1 MTRNIRSIFLLLILA
16 VVFLCVSCVH
26 TTPLKDRMYIQ
37 SFGTDGQFVIT
48 VDSSRFNFEELAND
62 AGIEMSSS
70 ISYLTDKMTR
80 FSIVLFDKSGQYLSY
95 PADFSTM
102 DFEGSIEGDYSKTV
116 LNTVLKTVDTFE
128 KAKGSSGLK
137 YFVDTQTGLEISIP
151 SNGIILFS
159 SSDVENNYN
168 LALKTSDKVI
178 SDEIAQKL
186 SSCAIGIYVSNP
198 KTMLDVGLD
207 IPQSSLE
214 NIEYVLMTID
224 EDILSCEFKLKNDS
238 LAKSFSVLIKA
249 SYVGDL
255 RREGLPI
262 DIKMLKEQFVQ
273 EFDLV
278 YIKDLNLSD
287 KQQKA
292 IKAVALQLLD
302 LLN

>member
-1 MTRNIRSIFLLLILA
+1 MKRNVRSIFLLLILF
-16 VVFLCVSCVH
+16 VIFLCVSCVH

-48 VDSSRFNFEELAND
+48 VDSSRFNFEELVNEAEL
-62 AGIEMSSS
+62 EMSSS
-70 ISYLTDKMTR
+70 ASYLTDRMAR
-80 FSIVLFDKSGQYLSY
+80 FSIVMFDSSGQNLY

-102 DFEGSIEGDYSKTV
+102 DFEGAIEGDYSKII
-116 LNTVLKTVDTFE
+116 LNTALKNVDTFN
-128 KAKGSSGLK
+128 KVKSSSGLK
-137 YFVDTQTGLEISIP
+137 YFANTQTGLEISIP

-178 SDEIAQKL
+178 SDELAQKL

-198 KTMLDVGLD
+198 KTMLDVALD

-214 NIEYVLMTID
+214 NIEYMLMTID
-224 EDILSCEFKLKNDS
+224 GDILSFEFKLKNES

-262 DIKMLKEQFVQ
+262 DIKALTEQFVQ
-273 EFDLV
+273 VFDMV
-278 YIKDLNLSD
+278 YIKDLNLSE
-287 KQQKA
+287 QQHKA

-302 LLN
+302 LFN

>member
-1 MTRNIRSIFLLLILA
+1 MKRNVRSIFLLLILF
-16 VVFLCVSCVH
+16 VIFLCVSCVH

-48 VDSSRFNFEELAND
+48 VDSSRFNFEELANE
-62 AGIEMSSS
+62 AELEMSSS
-70 ISYLTDKMTR
+70 TSYLTDRMTR
-80 FSIVLFDKSGQYLSY
+80 FSIVMFDSSGQNLY

-102 DFEGSIEGDYSKTV
+102 DFEGAIEGDYSKII
-116 LNTVLKTVDTFE
+116 LNTALKNVDTFN
-128 KAKGSSGLK
+128 KAKSSSGLK
-137 YFVDTQTGLEISIP
+137 YFANTQTGLEISIP

-178 SDEIAQKL
+178 SDELAQKL

-198 KTMLDVGLD
+198 KTMLDVALD

-214 NIEYVLMTID
+214 NIEYMLMTID
-224 EDILSCEFKLKNDS
+224 GDILSFEFKLKNES

-262 DIKMLKEQFVQ
+262 DIKALTEQFVQ
-273 EFDLV
+273 VFDMV
-278 YIKDLNLSD
+278 YIKDLNLSE
-287 KQQKA
+287 QQHKA

-302 LLN
+302 LFN

>member
-1 MTRNIRSIFLLLILA
+1 MKRNVRSICLLLILF

-48 VDSSRFNFEELAND
+48 VNSSRFNFEELANE

-70 ISYLTDKMTR
+70 ASYLTDRMTR
-80 FSIVLFDKSGQYLSY
+80 FSIVMFDSSGQNLY

-102 DFEGSIEGDYSKTV
+102 DFEGAIEGDYSKII
-116 LNTVLKTVDTFE
+116 LNTALKNVDTFD
-128 KAKGSSGLK
+128 KVKSSSGLK
-137 YFVDTQTGLEISIP
+137 YFANTQTGLEISIP

-178 SDEIAQKL
+178 SDELAQKL

-198 KTMLDVGLD
+198 KTMLDVALD

-214 NIEYVLMTID
+214 NIEYMLMTID
-224 EDILSCEFKLKNDS
+224 GDILSFEFKLKNES

-255 RREGLPI
+255 RREGIPI
-262 DIKMLKEQFVQ
+262 DIKALKEQFVQ
-273 EFDLV
+273 VFDMV
-278 YIKDLNLSD
+278 YIKDLNLSE
-287 KQQKA
+287 QQHKA

-302 LLN
+302 LFN

>member
-1 MTRNIRSIFLLLILA
+1 MKRNVRSIFLLLILF

-48 VDSSRFNFEELAND
+48 VDSSRFNLEEIANE
-62 AGIEMSSS
+62 AGLEMSSS
-70 ISYLTDKMTR
+70 TTYLTERMSR
-80 FSIVLFDKSGQYLSY
+80 FSIVLFDGSGQNSY

-102 DFEGSIEGDYSKTV
+102 DFEGAIEGNYSKTI
-116 LNTVLKTVDTFE
+116 LNTALKTIETFDKVKSE
-128 KAKGSSGLK
+128 SGLK
-137 YFVDTQTGLEISIP
+137 YFADTQTGLELSVP
-151 SNGIILFS
+151 ANGIILFS

-168 LALKTSDKVI
+168 LALKTADKII
-178 SDEIAQKL
+178 SDELAQKL

-198 KTMLDVGLD
+198 KTMLDVGLG

-214 NIEYVLMTID
+214 NIEYMLMTID
-224 EDILSCEFKLKNDS
+224 GDILACEFKLKNES

-262 DIKMLKEQFVQ
+262 DIKTLKEQFVQ
-273 EFDLV
+273 EFDMV
-278 YIKDLNLSD
+278 YVKDLGLNE
-287 KQQKA
+287 QQHQA

-302 LLN
+302 LFN